1 MSATLTYPQIERGAL
16 TLVEGA
22 SIAPNPP
29 DSAEAIVESDGVRFY
44 VAGSKP
50 WAACLWKA
58 SRPLVPPGGPFT
70 VTMAWEMAL
79 DDSPDLNAM
88 EVDLMVSRETG
99 DVFNGSGHLL
109 VSTGAWAIVD
119 ASGNWL
125 PTPFVPGVPAPGAWT
140 PYSITL
146 AIDPSKGLSAVTNVS
161 AGQQSAALVPLWVP
175 ALKLGWNP
183 PMAGLWNAVAQ
194 IQPGLVQAG
203 GAASVK
209 IRNMQIMA
217 VWG

>member
-1 MSATLTYPQIERGAL
+1 MSSTLTYSSMERGTL
-16 TLVEGA
+16 TLVTGP

-44 VAGSKP
+44 IAGSKP

-58 SRPLVPPGGPFT
+58 SRSLLPPGGPFT

-88 EVDLMVSRETG
+88 EVDLMVSDPLG
-99 DVFNGSGHLL
+99 NVANGSGHLL
-109 VSTGAWAIVD
+109 TSTGAWAIVD
-119 ASGNWL
+119 ANGNWL
-125 PTPFVPGVPAPGAWT
+125 PTSFVPGVPAPGAWT
-140 PYSITL
+140 SYSVTL
-146 AIDPSKGLSAVTNVS
+146 SIEPAKGLSAVTNLS
-161 AGQQSAALVPLWVP
+161 SGQQSAALTPLWVP

-183 PMAGLWNAVAQ
+183 PLAGLWNAVAQ
-194 IQPGLVQAG
+194 IQPGLMASG
-203 GAASVK
+203 GACSVK
-209 IRNMQIMA
+209 IRNMQITA